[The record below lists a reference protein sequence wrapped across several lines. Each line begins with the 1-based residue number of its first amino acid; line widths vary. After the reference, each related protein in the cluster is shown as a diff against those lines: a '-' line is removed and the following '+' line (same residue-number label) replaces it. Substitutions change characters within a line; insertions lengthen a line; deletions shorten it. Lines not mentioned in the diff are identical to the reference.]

1 MAAHHVKFV
10 SFTSI
15 FTPSF
20 QKCFLP
26 MFRISTHQNLPLNN
40 LYSYLSHVR
49 GYASKKGN
57 KKKIMAASFDSNVA
71 EGIVDVEKLT
81 SSMETELDKLRHAF
95 KNSITTRIS
104 TAFFDNIKIM
114 SGKRK
119 TSLGNVAIIQ
129 NNDDKYILDLA
140 SSPNLTLSV
149 MKTLND
155 KSIFSPTLEGNK
167 ITVTVPRLTIEVR
180 QDLVKSAKSLSEEAK
195 IGIRKVRQKGMND
208 IRKQRK
214 EISQDDARM
223 LENHIQFLTDNY
235 VKQVDDL
242 LQEKSKELLLR

>member
-1 MAAHHVKFV
+1 M
-10 SFTSI
+10 
-15 FTPSF
+15 
-20 QKCFLP
+20 
-26 MFRISTHQNLPLNN
+26 NN
-40 LYSYLSHVR
+40 LYSYHAPVR

-57 KKKIMAASFDSNVA
+57 KKIMASSFDSNVA

-81 SSMETELDKLRHAF
+81 SSMETETNLIF
-95 KNSITTRIS
+95 S
-104 TAFFDNIKIM
+104 AFFDNIKIT

-129 NNDDKYILDLA
+129 NKDDKYILDLA
-140 SSPNLTLSV
+140 LSPNLTLSV

-167 ITVTVPRLTIEVR
+167 ITVTVPWLTMELR
-180 QDLVKSAKSLSEEAK
+180 HDLVKSAKGLSKEAK
-195 IGIRKVRQKGMND
+195 IGIRKMRQKGMND
-208 IRKQRK
+208 VLKQRK

-235 VKQVDDL
+235 VKQVDDIL
-242 LQEKSKELLLR
+242 REKSKELLLR